1 MTLKELH
8 AALKALGYPTALT
21 QFKKPQ
27 SPPYIV
33 YILTD
38 PENFSGDN
46 MVYHS
51 TPTVQVEVYT
61 KDLTSTGQVVV
72 NAVKNVLK
80 DIYYTTEHGYISEEK
95 LYMTVFRFSIEEGD

>member
-8 AALKALGYPTALT
+8 VALKALGYPTALT

-61 KDLTSTGQVVV
+61 KDLTSTGLIVV
-72 NAVKNVLK
+72 NALK